1 MSKEILIIV
10 PCFNEADRL
19 RRNNFMPLLQRAD
32 LALLFVDDGST
43 DGTADYIAQEFAGF
57 PDSVKLKRLD
67 RNRGKAEA
75 VRVGFNEALAARYR
89 YIGYMDADMSVPAR
103 EMVRLAEIIQAE
115 QLKMV
120 MGSRVALLGSQ
131 IIRKPLRHYLGRI
144 FATAASLGL
153 ALTIYDTQCGAKI
166 IERCAAIEDAASFP
180 FGSTWAFDVE
190 LIGRLLTPVTAGVE
204 PVGPQQMKEIPIAG
218 WRDVPG
224 SKLSVFSMLRA
235 GLELLSISLALR
247 TRKRRR
253 CEGLSNN

>member
-1 MSKEILIIV
+1 MSKDILIIV

-43 DGTADYIAQEFAGF
+43 DGTADFIAREFGDF
-57 PDSVKLKRLD
+57 PDSVKLKRLE

-75 VRVGFNEALAARYR
+75 VRAGFNEALAERYR
-89 YIGYMDADMSVPAR
+89 YIGYTDADMAVPAR
-103 EMVRLAEIIQAE
+103 EMVRLWEIIQAE

-120 MGSRVALLGSQ
+120 MGSRVALLGAQ
-131 IIRKPLRHYLGRI
+131 IIRNPLRHYVGRI
-144 FATAASLGL
+144 FATGASLGL

-166 IERCAAIEDAASFP
+166 IERCPALEDAAGFP

-190 LIGRLLTPVTAGVE
+190 LIGRLLAPVTAGVE
-204 PVGPQQMKEIPIAG
+204 PVGPKQMKEIPIAG
-218 WRDVPG
+218 WTDIPG
-224 SKLSVFSMLRA
+224 SKLSVCSMLRA

-253 CEGLSNN
+253 CKGLSGK